1 MPILKV
7 IEIGD
12 SVGVIL
18 PPELLDRLKWI
29 QGDALLWTVTTQGVL
44 LTRGDQV
51 PDAQLPLGREFM
63 DEYRDTFRGLDS

>member
-1 MPILKV
+1 MPILKL

-18 PPELLDRLKWI
+18 PPELLVRLKWTP
-29 QGDALLWTVTTQGVL
+29 GDALRWTVTAHSVL
-44 LTRGDQV
+44 LARDYRL

-63 DEYRDTFRGLDS
+63 DDYRDTFRGLDS